1 MPSQT
6 ASRAQFEE
14 IIELIN
20 EGQAE
25 QARQLCHTALQ
36 QFPRDVTMLGLMGAI
51 CMKTND
57 NKEAERYLRET
68 LKLAPSFAKPH
79 EDLGILLVNLGRNEE
94 AVPILEKAARLD
106 PKNPGILF
114 NLGKAL
120 AKQGKGKEAD
130 EIFEAAFELAP
141 ERKMLADA
149 ARLHGEGKYE
159 EAERI
164 YREILSTSPGN
175 VDALRMLA
183 MIAATA
189 GNFDDAERLL
199 RKTLKLAPDFFTAH
213 VDLGRILKEQDRYE
227 EAISSFR
234 AALNIEPNNANAWFM
249 LGATLAPAALTW
261 EAVAAYEKSLEL
273 RADAPAVLLGL
284 GHVLKTVGEQERGI
298 AAYKRCIELKPD
310 NGETYWSLANLKT
323 FRFSD
328 TELAQME
335 ERIRSGEINHE
346 SSEVNFHFAL
356 GKAYE
361 DREDFDT
368 AWRWY
373 ESGNNKQRGL
383 VSYDPVE
390 TQFANDALIEVF
402 DAGFMARMAGVGCGD
417 PAPIFILGLPRSGST
432 LIEQILAS
440 HSMVEGTSELPYL
453 GRVSASLNRNRADG
467 VNYPQAVR
475 ELEGEHLQALGE
487 DYLNYASLHR
497 TEGKPRFID
506 KMPNNFPNIGFLHL
520 ILPNAK
526 IIDARRHPLDSCLG
540 NYRQLYAKGQ
550 TFTYDQTDIGEYFL
564 QYQRLMDYWHELLPG
579 KILTVQYEENVTD
592 LENQVRRMLE
602 FCELPWEDACL
613 RYYETDRPVRTAS
626 SEQVRQPIYF
636 DSINFWRHYEDKLGE
651 LIEVLE
657 PVRDRY
663 RQYENINATIQKG
676 QTSSP

>member
-1 MPSQT
+1 MPRQT

-25 QARQLCHTALQ
+25 QARKLCHGALQ
-36 QFPRDVTMLGLMGAI
+36 QFPSDVTMLGLMGAI
-51 CMKTND
+51 CMKTNA
-57 NKEAERYLRET
+57 NKDAEQYLRKT

-106 PKNPGILF
+106 PRNPGVLF

-130 EIFEAAFELAP
+130 EVFEAAFELAP

-164 YREILSTSPGN
+164 YREILTTQPNN
-175 VDALRMLA
+175 VDAQRMLA

-199 RKTLKLAPDFFTAH
+199 RKALKLAPDFFTAQM
-213 VDLGRILKEQDRYE
+213 DLGRILKEQDRYE
-227 EAISSFR
+227 EAITALR
-234 AALNIEPNNANAWFM
+234 AALQIEPNNANAWFM

-261 EAVAAYEKSLEL
+261 EAVEAYEKSLEL
-273 RADAPAVLLGL
+273 RPDAPAVLLGL

-328 TELAQME
+328 AELAQME
-335 ERIRSGEINHE
+335 ERIHSGEINHE

-361 DREDFDT
+361 DRKDFES

-373 ESGNNKQRGL
+373 ESGNRKQRGL

-402 DAGFMARMAGVGCGD
+402 DAEFMAKMSGVGCSD
-417 PAPIFILGLPRSGST
+417 PAPIFVLGLPRSGST

-467 VNYPQAVR
+467 INYPQAMR
-475 ELEGEHLQALGE
+475 ELEAEHLQAMGE

-540 NYRQLYAKGQ
+540 NFRQLFAKGQ

-592 LENQVRRMLE
+592 LENQVRRLLE

-636 DSINFWRHYEDKLGE
+636 DSVNFWRHYEDKLE
-651 LIEVLE
+651 EMIEVLE

-663 RQYENINATIQKG
+663 RQYESINAAN
-676 QTSSP
+676 